1 MAEFRAVGG
10 DLVTHR
16 QPGGRRVLLPAEA
29 ELCNAIG
36 LTEDEYWHFVE
47 LTQAYNGK
55 RAKEY
60 ELVPDVQNEASL
72 VVAIVS
78 LVIGLASTAASFLLA
93 PKPRAP
99 QQTQRD
105 TGVPPSLRTA
115 DVAGTRRFA
124 PQSNFDSVQELSSL
138 GSIIPLIFTRKGVRV
153 NATLLWSQMLSL
165 GTGQQLRAILM
176 FGNKIEERPDFAGF
190 AIGDTLLENYTQA
203 KLAVYF
209 RTGGGRLL
217 EPADRYPEGTAE
229 QLPYSDAF
237 SIFWDRDN
245 SQQPYFSGVRTP
257 STQTQ
262 FGAYSPMPNGNR
274 FKVNYELTLRP
285 REAPYD
291 PVQRDIDTKRAKIS
305 AAFPCRAAVIST
317 NSTGAVY
324 RIASGKEDPNG
335 YNPWGLEDV
344 NSSVESIRV
353 NADESC
359 SVGDL
364 YLIGERF
371 AVGSSFNTID
381 PWSDTINKDFQLTWS
396 NETPYTSAVD
406 VSQVTDTYQPYSR
419 LIMQRAAVAVVSN
432 NRDCDVTEVGLKSTV
447 WKQINGFPN
456 VNSQPDG
463 GTINNYEYNNGSIS
477 LGSISKY
484 INRLSFF
491 RVFARPLGQNAAW
504 TDLSNGTLFCVKGQT
519 PQAQYNYFRFVHPRG
534 QYEFKFAPVPGNL
547 AHRAFTNRDVWLLR
561 PGARLSFA
569 TNGYTVVFSGIRYR
583 LSPNAQSNSE
593 WILGAPPPAPE
604 GNVTGVNRTQV
615 GSIPTYQDWV
625 QVDTRNNNQ
634 NQVRRRIDNYFMSP
648 RPSLI
653 VYSYK
658 IEYLWDG
665 RIIRS
670 YVANVGQNIT
680 PQTVTDGNVQ
690 YRFDPNTAAT
700 STAPNRLP
708 QTTWAIQRYEL
719 RAFNSP
725 PTTNQVVNA
734 TGGSGGGL
742 QFRVRVYANGAK
754 TWEIVNDGSGY
765 NSGDS
770 VYIPVADQ
778 TVTIQTD
785 DVAYTQGSLNPYDA
799 VADFTL
805 YEAERTSHMD
815 GPEHEVVYVSEQL
828 QQLPPQYEDLAIAGL
843 RINSTTEWTTFN
855 SLSAFIRRGTP
866 IERLVTTGTGA
877 SNLLP
882 EIAYALLTDAEIGA
896 GLTVGAQQ
904 VDRDRM
910 TLAARFC
917 QANGFTWDG
926 VLSERI
932 NLREWIFEQAGY
944 AMLDFTILGGRFSL
958 VPSVPYNTNYTIN
971 YSGIPEIKA
980 LFTDGNIRA
989 MKVSWLSPEE
999 RRLFKATC
1007 LWRQDK
1013 ENGFPETKVITV
1025 RLAGSEGGSEGDPE
1039 ETFDMSGWCTTQ
1051 DHAYTFAR
1059 YALKLRQ
1066 LIDHS
1071 VTFETTPQAAMN
1083 LAPGEYFRLVSEAT
1097 HTSRFNNGSI
1107 GPDGVIQSAN
1117 TLNGSYPILYWE
1129 PGTVGVQSATL
1140 TATNGRTSQTG
1151 LFGTVFTLNNTTTT
1165 NRVYKVET
1173 LSYAESGLVEVTAS
1187 HVPLTDSGSLAVL
1200 DWNDSMFVT
1209 EIG

>member
-10 DLVTHR
+10 DMVPHR
-16 QPGGRRVLLPAEA
+16 QPGGRRLLLPAEA

-36 LTEDEYWHFVE
+36 LSEDEYWHFVE
-47 LTQAYNGK
+47 LTQAYNGQ

-60 ELVPDVQNEASL
+60 ELVPNIQNWE
-72 VVAIVS
+72 VVAVIS

-99 QQTQRD
+99 QQQQRD
-105 TGVPPSLRTA
+105 PGAPSLRTG
-115 DVAGTRRFA
+115 DIAGTRRFT
-124 PQSNFDSVQELSSL
+124 PQTSFDSVQELSSL
-138 GSIIPLIFTRKGVRV
+138 GAIIPLIFTRKGVRV
-153 NATLLWSQMLSL
+153 TSTLLWSQMLSL

-176 FGNKIEERPDFAGF
+176 FGNQIQRRPDFAGF
-190 AIGDTLLENYTQA
+190 AIGDTLLENYTSA
-203 KLAVYF
+203 KLALYF
-209 RTGGGRLL
+209 RTGGGRIL

-229 QLPYSDAF
+229 NLGYTDAF
-237 SIFWDRDN
+237 SVFWDRDGR
-245 SQQPYFSGVRTP
+245 QQPYFSGVRTP

-291 PVQRDIDTKRAKIS
+291 PVQRDIDTKRAKIN
-305 AAFPCRAAVIST
+305 AAFPCRAAIISI
-317 NSTGAVY
+317 NNTGATY
-324 RIASGKEDPNG
+324 RIAAGKEDPNA
-335 YNPWGLEDV
+335 YAPWGLEDV

-364 YLIGERF
+364 YLVGERF
-371 AVGSSFNTID
+371 AVGSSFNTVD
-381 PWSDTINKDFQLTWS
+381 PWNDTINKNFRLKWS
-396 NETPYTSAVD
+396 TEIPGNLAAQTSR
-406 VSQVTDTYQPYSR
+406 VTDTYQPYNR
-419 LIMQRAAVAVVSN
+419 LVLQRAAVAVVSN
-432 NRDCDVTEVGLKSTV
+432 NRDCDVTEIGMKSTV

-456 VNSQPDG
+456 VNSQPNG
-463 GTINNYEYNNGSIS
+463 GVINNYEYNNGSIT

-484 INRLSFF
+484 VKRLSFF
-491 RVFARPLGQNAAW
+491 RVFARPLGRNAAW
-504 TDLSNGTLFCVKGQT
+504 TDISNGTVFCVQGQT

-534 QYEFKFAPVPGNL
+534 QYEFKFAPVPGNVV
-547 AHRAFTNRDVWLLR
+547 HRNYTNSDVWLLR

-583 LSPNAQSNSE
+583 LTPHAQSNSE
-593 WILGAPPPAPE
+593 WILGVPPPDP
-604 GNVTGVNRTQV
+604 TGAVISVNRTQS
-615 GSIPTYQDWV
+615 GSIPTYQDWFL
-625 QVDTRNNNQ
+625 DGDRYDDENRI
-634 NQVRRRIDNYFMSP
+634 VRSWT
-648 RPSLI
+648 S
-653 VYSYK
+653 VYPYSFS
-658 IEYLWDG
+658 YLWDG
-665 RIIRS
+665 SQVFGYTR
-670 YVANVGQNIT
+670 YHHQNSSSPET
-680 PQTVTDGNVQ
+680 TVQGNVRYEPGSFVTTEPGDLVFVNGR
-690 YRFDPNTAAT
+690 YRRVTN
-700 STAPNRLP
+700 SYWR
-708 QTTWAIQRYEL
+708 IKRYEL
-719 RAFNSP
+719 RTVQQGPIS
-725 PTTNQVVNA
+725 NQVVNA

-742 QFRVRVYANGAK
+742 QFRVLRYSNGASV
-754 TWEIVNDGSGY
+754 WSLHAEGRGYLSGE
-765 NSGDS
+765 S
-770 VYIPVADQ
+770 VYIPIANQ
-778 TVTIQTD
+778 TVTVQVD
-785 DVAYTQGSLNPYDA
+785 DTTYTQNNLNPYDA

-828 QQLPPQYEDLAIAGL
+828 QQVPPQYEDLAIAGL
-843 RINSTTEWTTFN
+843 RINSTKEWTTFN
-855 SLSAFIRRGTP
+855 SLSAFIKRGTA
-866 IERLVTTGTGA
+866 IERLVTTGTSA

-882 EIAYALLTDAEIGA
+882 EIAYALLTNDEIGA
-896 GLTVGAQQ
+896 GATIGRQQ

-910 TLAARFC
+910 TIAARFC
-917 QANGFTWDG
+917 QANDFTWDG
-926 VLSERI
+926 VISERI

-971 YSGIPEIKA
+971 YSGRPTIKA

-1013 ENGFPETKVITV
+1013 DNGFPETKVITV
-1025 RLAGSEGGSEGDPE
+1025 RLSDLEGGNDGDPE

-1051 DHAYTFAR
+1051 EHAFTFAR

-1107 GPDGVIQSAN
+1107 GPDGAIQSAN
-1117 TLNGSYPILYWE
+1117 TLNGNYPILYWE

-1173 LSYAESGLVEVTAS
+1173 LSYAENGLVEVTAS
-1187 HVPLTDSGSLAVL
+1187 HVPLTSSGSLAVL
-1200 DWNDSMFVT
+1200 NWDNSMFVT

>member
-1 MAEFRAVGG
+1 MVP
-10 DLVTHR
+10 HR
-16 QPGGRRVLLPAEA
+16 QPGGRRLLLPAEA

-36 LTEDEYWHFVE
+36 LSEDEYWHFVE
-47 LTQAYNGK
+47 LTQAYNGQ

-60 ELVPDVQNEASL
+60 ELVPAVENDAL
-72 VVAIVS
+72 TIAIVS

-99 QQTQRD
+99 QQQQRD
-105 TGVPPSLRTA
+105 PGAPPSLRTA
-115 DVAGTRRFA
+115 DIAGTRRFA
-124 PQSNFDSVQELSSL
+124 PQSSFDSVQELSSL
-138 GSIIPLIFTRKGVRV
+138 GAIIPLIFTRKGVRV
-153 NATLLWSQMLSL
+153 TSTLLWSQMLSL

-176 FGNKIEERPDFAGF
+176 FGNQIEQRPDFAGF
-190 AIGDTLLENYTQA
+190 AIGDTLLENYTSA
-203 KLAVYF
+203 KLALYF
-209 RTGGGRLL
+209 RTGGGRIL

-229 QLPYSDAF
+229 NLGYTDAF
-237 SIFWDRDN
+237 SIFWDRDGE
-245 SQQPYFSGVRTP
+245 QQPYFSGVRTP

-291 PVQRDIDTKRAKIS
+291 PVQRDVDVKRSKIN
-305 AAFPCRAAVIST
+305 AVFPCRAAIISI
-317 NSTGAVY
+317 NDIGATY
-324 RIASGKEDPNG
+324 RIAAGKENPNA
-335 YNPWGLEDV
+335 YAPWGLEDV

-364 YLIGERF
+364 YLVGERF

-381 PWSDTINKDFQLTWS
+381 PWSDTINKDFQLKWS
-396 NETPYTSAVD
+396 TEIPGNLAAET
-406 VSQVTDTYQPYSR
+406 SQVTDTYQPYNH
-419 LIMQRAAVAVVSN
+419 LVLQRAAVAVVSN
-432 NRDCDVTEVGLKSTV
+432 NRDCDVTEIGMKSTV

-456 VNSQPDG
+456 VNSQPNG
-463 GTINNYEYNNGSIS
+463 GVINNYEYNNGSIT

-484 INRLSFF
+484 VKRLSFF
-491 RVFARPLGQNAAW
+491 RVFARPLGRNATW
-504 TDLSNGTLFCVKGQT
+504 TDISNGTVFCVQGQT

-534 QYEFKFAPVPGNL
+534 QYEFKFAPVPGNIV
-547 AHRAFTNRDVWLLR
+547 HRNYTNRDVWLLR

-593 WILGAPPPAPE
+593 WILGVPPPAPE

-625 QVDTRNNNQ
+625 LIDDRYDVSNQIRREYTPNNFYGPT
-634 NQVRRRIDNYFMSP
+634 INYTYTWNGA
-648 RPSLI
+648 L
-653 VYSYK
+653 V
-658 IEYLWDG
+658 
-665 RIIRS
+665 RS
-670 YVANVGQNIT
+670 YSQNRRVTWVGQLDNPERVVI
-680 PQTVTDGNVQ
+680 GNVRYEIGSAVFTNQ
-690 YRFDPNTAAT
+690 FNGR
-700 STAPNRLP
+700 
-708 QTTWAIQRYEL
+708 TTWTSSWRIKRYEL
-719 RAFNSP
+719 RTLQNSP
-725 PTTNQVVNA
+725 TVNQVVSA

-742 QFRVRVYANGAK
+742 TFRVRVYSNGAK
-754 TWEIVNDGSGY
+754 VWSIENDGQGY
-765 NSGDS
+765 QSGDS
-770 VYIPVADQ
+770 VYIPVVDQ
-778 TVTIQTD
+778 TVTLQTD
-785 DVAYTQGSLNPYDA
+785 DSVYTQNTLNPYDA

-828 QQLPPQYEDLAIAGL
+828 QQLPPQYDDLAIAGL
-843 RINSTTEWTTFN
+843 RINSTKEWTTFN
-855 SLSAFIRRGTP
+855 SLSAFITRGTA
-866 IERLVTTGTGA
+866 IERLVTTGTSA

-882 EIAYALLTDAEIGA
+882 EIAYALLTNGEIGA
-896 GLTVGAQQ
+896 GATIGAQQ

-910 TLAARFC
+910 TTAAQFCLA
-917 QANGFTWDG
+917 NNFTWDG
-926 VLSERI
+926 VISERI

-971 YSGIPEIKA
+971 YSGVPEIKA

-1013 ENGFPETKVITV
+1013 ENGFPETKVLTV
-1025 RLAGSEGGSEGDPE
+1025 RLAGSEGGSDGDPE

-1051 DHAYTFAR
+1051 EHAFTFAR

-1107 GPDGVIQSAN
+1107 GPDGAIQSTD
-1117 TLNGSYPILYWE
+1117 TLNGSYPVLYWE

-1140 TATNGRTSQTG
+1140 TATNGRTSQTN

-1173 LSYAESGLVEVTAS
+1173 LSYAENGLVEVTAS
-1187 HVPLTDSGSLAVL
+1187 HVPLTSSGSLAVL
-1200 DWNDSMFVT
+1200 NWDNSMFVT